1 MKTVLWIGE
10 ANPSRLAYVL
20 RPRPYDWMQT
30 DLEEARAAGIDIL
43 VSLLT
48 REDNEELGLT
58 EESRIARQLGMQFIS
73 YPILDRCTP
82 PDLVSFR
89 SLVADLRD
97 QVQAGRSVGAHC
109 RGCIGRATV
118 VLASIMIALGWRADE
133 ALRRIEKARGFP
145 VPDTQE
151 QLEWI
156 LNFRPEP

>member
-10 ANPSRLAYVL
+10 ANPSQLAYVL
-20 RPRPYDWMQT
+20 CPRGGDWLQAE
-30 DLEEARAAGIDIL
+30 LEEARGQGIDIL

-48 REDNEELGLT
+48 PQDNEELGLT
-58 EESRIARQLGMQFIS
+58 GEARIAQQLGMRFVS

-82 PDLVSFR
+82 SDPVGYRRLVE
-89 SLVADLRD
+89 DLRN
-97 QVQAGRSVGAHC
+97 QTRAGHRIGAHC

-118 VLASIMIALGWRADE
+118 LLASIMIALGWQAAG
-133 ALRRIEKARGFP
+133 ALRVIEQARGFQ

>member
-10 ANPSRLAYVL
+10 ANPSCLAFVL
-20 RPRPYDWMQT
+20 CPRGGDGLQA
-30 DLEEARAAGIDIL
+30 DLEVARGEGIDTL

-48 REDNEELGLT
+48 SQDNEELGLT
-58 EESRIARQLGMQFIS
+58 EEGRIAKQLGMQFIS

-82 PDLVSFR
+82 SDLAGFR
-89 SLVADLRD
+89 SLIAGLRD
-97 QVQAGRSVGAHC
+97 QVRAGRSVGAHC

-118 VLASIMIALGWRADE
+118 LLASVMIALGWRADE
-133 ALRRIEKARGFP
+133 ALRLIERARGFQ